1 MLGLPICAILA
12 GVFQPAVIRQGFVSL
27 FSKVERSYNDSPMN
41 YIGQA
46 LLFVFRAGIVGM
58 AIYLFTYNS
67 DLATQV
73 NSSEPLWCGSRLV
86 GITLPTAPPME
97 FLFSRYMTI
106 MGAVA
111 AMEVVKYL
119 VSLLLNYTFQLSRQ
133 FATLFAHYT
142 YVSTSICCVL
152 YPLLLLIIYFGSQAL
167 TTIGL
172 CVMMSVCWL
181 VLFIKWIRVFF
192 TDIASVVYVVL
203 YILTIEVLPLLTLTY
218 IFS

>member
-1 MLGLPICAILA
+1 MLGLAICAVSA

-41 YIGQA
+41 YVGQV

-67 DLATQV
+67 HLATH
-73 NSSEPLWCGSRLV
+73 
-86 GITLPTAPPME
+86 TADGE

-111 AMEVVKYL
+111 ATEIVKYL

-181 VLFIKWIRVFF
+181 VLFIKWVRVFF
-192 TDIASVVYVVL
+192 TSIPSVIYVLL

-218 IFS
+218 VFS

>member
-12 GVFQPAVIRQGFVSL
+12 GVFQPVVIRQGFVSL

-46 LLFVFRAGIVGM
+46 LLFVFRAGILGM

-67 DLATQV
+67 QLAMHA
-73 NSSEPLWCGSRLV
+73 NSG
-86 GITLPTAPPME
+86 E

-192 TDIASVVYVVL
+192 TSIPSVIYVLL

-218 IFS
+218 VFS

>member
-41 YIGQA
+41 YVGQV

-67 DLATQV
+67 HLATH
-73 NSSEPLWCGSRLV
+73 
-86 GITLPTAPPME
+86 TADGE

-111 AMEVVKYL
+111 ATEIVKYL

-192 TDIASVVYVVL
+192 TSIPSVIYVLL

-218 IFS
+218 VFS

>member
-12 GVFQPAVIRQGFVSL
+12 GVFQPVVIRQGFVSL

-46 LLFVFRAGIVGM
+46 LLFVFRAGILGM

-67 DLATQV
+67 QLAMHA
-73 NSSEPLWCGSRLV
+73 NSG
-86 GITLPTAPPME
+86 E

-111 AMEVVKYL
+111 ATEIVKYL

-181 VLFIKWIRVFF
+181 VLFIKWVRVFF
-192 TDIASVVYVVL
+192 TSIPSVIYVLL

>member
-1 MLGLPICAILA
+1 MLGLAICAVSA

-41 YIGQA
+41 YVGQV

-67 DLATQV
+67 HLATH
-73 NSSEPLWCGSRLV
+73 
-86 GITLPTAPPME
+86 TADGE

-111 AMEVVKYL
+111 ATEIVKYL

-192 TDIASVVYVVL
+192 TSIPSVIYVLL

>member
-1 MLGLPICAILA
+1 MLGLAICAILA

-41 YIGQA
+41 YVGQV

-67 DLATQV
+67 HLATH
-73 NSSEPLWCGSRLV
+73 
-86 GITLPTAPPME
+86 TADGE

-111 AMEVVKYL
+111 ATEIVKYL

-192 TDIASVVYVVL
+192 TSIPSVIYVLL

-218 IFS
+218 VFS

>member
-1 MLGLPICAILA
+1 MPHILSPFSSPWVAWVMLGLLVCAILA

-67 DLATQV
+67 QLAMHA
-73 NSSEPLWCGSRLV
+73 NSS
-86 GITLPTAPPME
+86 E

-192 TDIASVVYVVL
+192 TSIPSVIYVLL

>member
-12 GVFQPAVIRQGFVSL
+12 GVFQPVVIRQGFVSL

-46 LLFVFRAGIVGM
+46 LLFVFRAGILGM
-58 AIYLFTYNS
+58 TIYLFTYNS
-67 DLATQV
+67 QLAMHA
-73 NSSEPLWCGSRLV
+73 NSG
-86 GITLPTAPPME
+86 E

-192 TDIASVVYVVL
+192 TSIPSVIYVLL

-218 IFS
+218 VFS

>member
-67 DLATQV
+67 QLAMHA
-73 NSSEPLWCGSRLV
+73 NSS
-86 GITLPTAPPME
+86 E

-181 VLFIKWIRVFF
+181 VLFIKWVRVFF
-192 TDIASVVYVVL
+192 TSIPSVIYVLL

>member
-67 DLATQV
+67 QLAMHA
-73 NSSEPLWCGSRLV
+73 NSS
-86 GITLPTAPPME
+86 E

-192 TDIASVVYVVL
+192 TSIPSVIYVLL

>member
-46 LLFVFRAGIVGM
+46 LLFVFRAGIVAM
-58 AIYLFTYNS
+58 AIYLFTYNRH
-67 DLATQV
+67 LATDT
-73 NSSEPLWCGSRLV
+73 NG
-86 GITLPTAPPME
+86 GE

-133 FATLFAHYT
+133 FATLFTHYT
-142 YVSTSICCVL
+142 YVSTTICCVL
-152 YPLLLLIIYFGSQAL
+152 YPLLLLMIYFGNHAL

-181 VLFIKWIRVFF
+181 VLFIKWLRVFF
-192 TDIASVVYVVL
+192 TDMASVIYVVL
-203 YILTIEVLPLLTLTY
+203 YILTLEVLPLLTLTY

>member
-1 MLGLPICAILA
+1 MLGLAICAVSA
-12 GVFQPAVIRQGFVSL
+12 GGFQPAVIRQGFVSL

-41 YIGQA
+41 YVGQV

-67 DLATQV
+67 HLATH
-73 NSSEPLWCGSRLV
+73 
-86 GITLPTAPPME
+86 TADGE

-111 AMEVVKYL
+111 ATEIVKYL

-192 TDIASVVYVVL
+192 TSIPSVIYVLL

-218 IFS
+218 VFS

>member
-46 LLFVFRAGIVGM
+46 LLFVFRAGIVAM
-58 AIYLFTYNS
+58 AIYLFTYNRH
-67 DLATQV
+67 LATDT
-73 NSSEPLWCGSRLV
+73 NG
-86 GITLPTAPPME
+86 GE

-111 AMEVVKYL
+111 AMEIVKYL

-133 FATLFAHYT
+133 FATLFTHYT
-142 YVSTSICCVL
+142 YVSTTICCVL
-152 YPLLLLIIYFGSQAL
+152 YPLLLLMIYFGNHA
-167 TTIGL
+167 
-172 CVMMSVCWL
+172 
-181 VLFIKWIRVFF
+181 
-192 TDIASVVYVVL
+192 
-203 YILTIEVLPLLTLTY
+203 
-218 IFS
+218 

>member
-67 DLATQV
+67 DLAMHA
-73 NSSEPLWCGSRLV
+73 NSS
-86 GITLPTAPPME
+86 E

-192 TDIASVVYVVL
+192 TSIPSVIYVLL

>member
-1 MLGLPICAILA
+1 
-12 GVFQPAVIRQGFVSL
+12 
-27 FSKVERSYNDSPMN
+27 
-41 YIGQA
+41 
-46 LLFVFRAGIVGM
+46 M
-58 AIYLFTYNS
+58 AIYLFTYNRH
-67 DLATQV
+67 LATHAD
-73 NSSEPLWCGSRLV
+73 G
-86 GITLPTAPPME
+86 GE

-133 FATLFAHYT
+133 FATLFTHYT
-142 YVSTSICCVL
+142 YVSTTICCVL
-152 YPLLLLIIYFGSQAL
+152 YPLLLLIIYFGNQAL

-172 CVMMSVCWL
+172 CVMMSMCWL
-181 VLFIKWIRVFF
+181 VLFIKWLRVFF
-192 TDIASVVYVVL
+192 KDIASVIYVVL

>member
-1 MLGLPICAILA
+1 MLGLPICVILA

-67 DLATQV
+67 DLATQA
-73 NSSEPLWCGSRLV
+73 NGS
-86 GITLPTAPPME
+86 E

-181 VLFIKWIRVFF
+181 VLFIKWVRVFF
-192 TDIASVVYVVL
+192 TSIPSVIYVLL

>member
-1 MLGLPICAILA
+1 MLSLLAFVVLA
-12 GVFQPAVIRQGFVSL
+12 GLFQPAVIQQGFVNL
-27 FSKVERSYNDSPMN
+27 FSKVERSYNESPMN

-46 LLFVFRAGIVGM
+46 LLFLFRIGVLAM

-67 DLATQV
+67 QLATQV
-73 NSSEPLWCGSRLV
+73 NSSEPLWCGLE
-86 GITLPTAPPME
+86 TAPHIK
-97 FLFSRYMTI
+97 FLFSRYALIACT
-106 MGAVA
+106 VA
-111 AMEVVKYL
+111 GMEIVKYL

-172 CVMMSVCWL
+172 CVMMCVCWL
-181 VLFIKWIRVFF
+181 VLFIKWLRVFF
-192 TDIASVVYVVL
+192 KDIASVIYVVL
-203 YILTIEVLPLLTLTY
+203 YILTLEVLPLLTLTY

>member
-1 MLGLPICAILA
+1 MPHILSPFSSPWVAWVMLGLPICAILA

-67 DLATQV
+67 DFATQA
-73 NSSEPLWCGSRLV
+73 NG
-86 GITLPTAPPME
+86 GE

-172 CVMMSVCWL
+172 CVMMSICWL

-192 TDIASVVYVVL
+192 TNIPSVIYVLL

>member
-1 MLGLPICAILA
+1 MLGLLVCAILA

-41 YIGQA
+41 YVGQV

-67 DLATQV
+67 QLATQV
-73 NSSEPLWCGSRLV
+73 NSSEPLWCGLE
-86 GITLPTAPPME
+86 TAPPME

-192 TDIASVVYVVL
+192 TSIPSVIYVLL

>member
-1 MLGLPICAILA
+1 MLGLAICAILA

-41 YIGQA
+41 YVGQV

-67 DLATQV
+67 HLATH
-73 NSSEPLWCGSRLV
+73 
-86 GITLPTAPPME
+86 TADGE

-111 AMEVVKYL
+111 ATEIVKYL

-181 VLFIKWIRVFF
+181 VLFIKWVRVFF
-192 TDIASVVYVVL
+192 TSIPSVIYVLL

>member
-67 DLATQV
+67 QLVMHA
-73 NSSEPLWCGSRLV
+73 NSS
-86 GITLPTAPPME
+86 E

-192 TDIASVVYVVL
+192 TDISSVVYVVL

>member
-1 MLGLPICAILA
+1 MLGLLVCAILA

-67 DLATQV
+67 QLAMHA
-73 NSSEPLWCGSRLV
+73 NSS
-86 GITLPTAPPME
+86 E

-192 TDIASVVYVVL
+192 TSIPSVIYVLL

>member
-1 MLGLPICAILA
+1 MSPFSSPWVAWVMLGLAICAILA

-41 YIGQA
+41 YIGQV

-67 DLATQV
+67 DLATQA
-73 NSSEPLWCGSRLV
+73 NG
-86 GITLPTAPPME
+86 GD

-133 FATLFAHYT
+133 FATLFTHYT

-152 YPLLLLIIYFGSQAL
+152 YPLLLLIIYFGNQAL

-172 CVMMSVCWL
+172 CIMMGLCWL
-181 VLFIKWIRVFF
+181 VLFIKWVRVFF

>member
-12 GVFQPAVIRQGFVSL
+12 GVFQPVVIRQGFVSL

-46 LLFVFRAGIVGM
+46 LLFVFRAGILGM

-67 DLATQV
+67 QLAMHA
-73 NSSEPLWCGSRLV
+73 NSG
-86 GITLPTAPPME
+86 E

-111 AMEVVKYL
+111 ATEIVKYL

-192 TDIASVVYVVL
+192 TSIPSVIYVLL

>member
-1 MLGLPICAILA
+1 MLGLAICAVSA

-41 YIGQA
+41 YVGQV

-67 DLATQV
+67 HLATH
-73 NSSEPLWCGSRLV
+73 
-86 GITLPTAPPME
+86 TADGE

-111 AMEVVKYL
+111 ATEIVKYL

-192 TDIASVVYVVL
+192 TSIPSVIYVLL

-218 IFS
+218 VFS